1 MRTGFGLW
9 VVKSP
14 RQVVGGYNEGE
25 ERGGRRNKGRTR
37 ENRFVIPRQE
47 NDASFNPLV

>member
-25 ERGGRRNKGRTR
+25 ERGGWRNKG